1 PESSPP
7 AERSDV
13 VIREDPAPPV
23 TPPHQNGQRA
33 STATAKGG
41 APPPRVDGAGKAE
54 EPRKTAGEHRARRG
68 PRWSWLGTATVVAAL
83 AALTVALLVRPAT
96 GPENE
101 PPVRGSPETTTD
113 PARIVM
119 PDLRGMPYEEALSL
133 LEGQDLLVR
142 TVEVQGDPG
151 VVVATDPSLGQ
162 VIPPGTRVT
171 LYVGR

>member
-1 PESSPP
+1 
-7 AERSDV
+7 V
-13 VIREDPAPPV
+13 VIREDSAPPV
-23 TPPHQNGQRA
+23 SPPLQNGQSASATTSKGVARA
-33 STATAKGG
+33 
-41 APPPRVDGAGKAE
+41 PRVEGAGKAE

-68 PRWSWLGTATVVAAL
+68 PRWSWLGTAAIVAAL
-83 AALTVALLVRPAT
+83 AALSVALLVRPTA

-101 PPVRGSPETTTD
+101 PPVRGSPETTTN